1 MLYNDTAIN
10 KIINIK
16 WKEKWQEEVVF
27 RLKQD
32 LGTTIEGKVKDKF
45 RVSVSDPTT
54 SGKII
59 QHYSVLDLEVTRAYK
74 RQFDDNGQEIE
85 PWKSA
90 TKKVNTGYLM
100 SSYKTVDLETSAIT
114 LKDLLVV
121 LNLPEFDGHLPK
133 VDPNVARVFCNESNL
148 ANLEVNVGD
157 CIRVKTKG
165 KGPYV
170 EYVARLDAGG
180 LTIYEIS
187 KKFVLEVVSII
198 VNESFDWLC

>member
-1 MLYNDTAIN
+1 MSRARMLSNGAGIR
-10 KIINIK
+10 KVINIK

-45 RVSVSDPTT
+45 RVTVSDPTS
-54 SGKII
+54 SGKVI
-59 QHYSVLDLEVTRAYK
+59 QHYSVLDLADTLAYK
-74 RQFDDNGQEIE
+74 RQFDDNDQEIE

-90 TKKVNTGYLM
+90 TKKVNTCYLM
-100 SSYKTVDLETSAIT
+100 SCYKTVDLKTSAIT
-114 LKDLLVV
+114 LKDLLVL

-148 ANLEVNVGD
+148 ANLDVIGGD

-170 EYVARLDAGG
+170 
-180 LTIYEIS
+180 
-187 KKFVLEVVSII
+187 
-198 VNESFDWLC
+198 